1 MTSRELR
8 EGNLLGSLRNQV
20 HQRLQE
26 DILDGRYEP
35 GEALTE
41 LRIST
46 ELGVSRTPVREA
58 FRLLELDGLVVSIP
72 NKGVVVQGI
81 DEQDVEDMFDVRVHV
96 EGIAARRAARSMDE
110 RERKELMEA
119 LALEEFYTTRDDI
132 DSLQA
137 SDSRFHEIIFK
148 GSHSRIL
155 QNILRTM
162 HSHTR
167 SARRRSLSS
176 EGRAVEALDE
186 HRRIMEAILSR
197 DPEQA
202 EILMVEHIRKAV
214 GSYEKAMH
222 SRR

>member
-8 EGNLLGSLRNQV
+8 EGNLLGSLRSQV
-20 HQRLQE
+20 YQRLQE

-58 FRLLELDGLVVSIP
+58 FRLLELDGLVVAIP

-81 DEQDVEDMFDVRVHV
+81 DVQDVEDMFDVRVHV

-110 RERKELMEA
+110 RERKDLMEA
-119 LALEEFYTTRDDI
+119 LALEEFYTTRDDL
-132 DSLQA
+132 DSLQT

-155 QNILRTM
+155 QNVLTTM

-176 EGRAVEALDE
+176 EGRAVEALGE
-186 HRRIMEAILSR
+186 HRRIMEAILAR
-197 DPEQA
+197 NPEQA
-202 EILMVEHIRKAV
+202 EILMVEHIRNAV
-214 GSYEKAMH
+214 GSYEKAIR